1 MTSLNQIQQDI
12 QTLSPEA
19 LDKLHQFIQ
28 LLKKDELTPLKAS
41 SSSTEDNDADSD
53 DWSDFIGCGS
63 GPSDLSVNYKAYLAE
78 GWAKKHGYR

>member
-1 MTSLNQIQQDI
+1 MTPLNQIQQDI

-28 LLKKDELTPLKAS
+28 LLKKDEPALPEAS
-41 SSSTEDNDADSD
+41 SSITEDSDADPD

-78 GWAKKHGYR
+78 GLAKKHGYH

>member
-1 MTSLNQIQQDI
+1 MTTLNQIQRDI
-12 QTLSPEA
+12 QTLPPEA
-19 LDKLHQFIQ
+19 LNKLHEFIQ
-28 LLKKDELTPLKAS
+28 VLKNELTLPETS
-41 SSSTEDNDADSD
+41 SIITENTNADSD

>member
-1 MTSLNQIQQDI
+1 MTTLNQIQQAI

-19 LDKLHQFIQ
+19 LNKLEKFIQ
-28 LLKKDELTPLKAS
+28 VLKKNEPTLPDAAS
-41 SSSTEDNDADSD
+41 SIIEKTDAAPD

-78 GWAKKHGYR
+78 GWAKKHGHR